1 VPEIERLIIIN
12 QITLIEMKTKENAGN
27 GHSLHPML
35 ANGFLNQIANELH
48 QKAKKKGFWDE
59 QREIGTLLML
69 IVSELSEALE
79 ADRKNKKANYK
90 QLESDI
96 EQMNEFDNEIEF
108 KKLAFEYSIKDT
120 FEDEIA
126 DVFIRLFDLVGYLN
140 LDIEKH
146 IRMKM
151 EYNQSRAYR
160 HGKAY

>member
-1 VPEIERLIIIN
+1 MNNLK
-12 QITLIEMKTKENAGN
+12 QKTTENAGN

-35 ANGFLNQIANELH
+35 ANGFLNQMAKELH
-48 QKAKKKGFWDE
+48 QKAKNKGFWDE
-59 QREIGTLLML
+59 RRELGTLLML

-79 ADRKNKKANYK
+79 ADRKDFKA
-90 QLESDI
+90 DI
-96 EQMNEFDNEIEF
+96 AGFEYDTNQKDGEF
-108 KKLAFEYSIKDT
+108 KYAFEDYIKDT

-151 EYNQSRAYR
+151 EYNQEREYR